1 LSSPSKDKGN
11 RFERELV
18 TLLTRAGMRAA
29 RAYGSNGKALGKSEL
44 VDVVAYLDKDV
55 GFQCKSMK
63 KLPKCLLTEILNDDD
78 VDVVVMK
85 GDRAGSYAVV
95 HLEYLIELMRAAH
108 DK

>member
-1 LSSPSKDKGN
+1 MPSKSKDKGN

-18 TLLTRAGMRAA
+18 TQLTNAGMRAA

-44 VDVVAYLDKDV
+44 VDVVAYLNKDI
-55 GFQCKSMK
+55 GFQCKSMA
-63 KLPKCLLTEILNDDD
+63 KLPKCLLTEVLSDDD

-95 HLEYLIELMRAAH
+95 HLEFLIELLQVAH